1 MVYISLILSL
11 LVLFFVS
18 RLALA
23 QRSFNILSG
32 MMIAGALASVLL
44 DVDTLVT
51 NRQHPSAVF
60 LSFGV
65 LLLWIIASI
74 RARK

>member
-11 LVLFFVS
+11 LVLFFVA

-23 QRSFNILSG
+23 QARLNILSG

-44 DVDTLVT
+44 DVDTLVM

-65 LLLWIIASI
+65 LLLWVIASM
-74 RARK
+74 RSRK